1 MSMDVCSNCGAAA
14 PMIRGDY
21 DFRESGL
28 DYVVLNNIEQVRCES
43 CGNIDPFIRNPKRL
57 LERLIVGV
65 ASKPGRLE
73 GQDVRFI
80 RKQLKMT
87 QEAFGRLFHVDKTT
101 VSKWENDADAI
112 GEQSDLL
119 IRSVAITL
127 SDVSKDLSRKIVEGF
142 GEIASKHALSAT
154 PMSLD
159 AANDYEMQPR

>member
-1 MSMDVCSNCGAAA
+1 VKTDMCSNCGAAA
-14 PMIRGDY
+14 SVIRGDY
-21 DFRESGL
+21 DFHESGL
-28 DYVVLNNIEQVRCES
+28 DYVVLNNIEMVRCES
-43 CGNIDPFIRNPKRL
+43 CGNIDPIIRNPKRL
-57 LERLIVGV
+57 MQQLLIGV

-73 GQDVRFI
+73 GQDIRFI

-101 VSKWENDADAI
+101 VSKWENEADQI

-127 SDVSKDLSRKIVEGF
+127 SDLSKDLGRKIVEGF
-142 GEIASKHALSAT
+142 GEIASQHAASASG
-154 PMSLD
+154 MSLD